1 MLRCVKTKK
10 KQEEPKEEEKKNF
23 VHGNNLAPCEQLR
36 MRLDLLRLKTYALTA
51 KAYESRLFYTLNV
64 DYDGYLYSLLP

>member
-1 MLRCVKTKK
+1 M
-10 KQEEPKEEEKKNF
+10 
-23 VHGNNLAPCEQLR
+23 HGNNLAPCEQLR